1 MSAVLGIA
9 PEEEALVV
17 SEWGTRDLDV
27 PVAQGGPLLAALALE
42 DQLPDVGHEHSHN
55 R

>member
-9 PEEEALVV
+9 AEEEALVI
-17 SEWGTRDLDV
+17 SEWGSRDLDV
-27 PVAQGGPLLAALALE
+27 PVAQGGPLQAALALQ
-42 DQLPDVGHEHSHN
+42 DKLSDVGHKHSHN